1 MGGAEPQ
8 QLGAGEPGRPDDA
21 HLDHRRMMHHPACS
35 CKLGRMGSVSGAW
48 CMPAHPSVT
57 TVDPDLDERT
67 DERTETGPPKAAHIV
82 KTEPGESAVAKV
94 TEARI
99 YGYPVEALCGERFVP
114 QQDPK
119 KLPLC
124 GVCKEIYDLYRQLGD
139 GGLNET
145 PGT

>member
-1 MGGAEPQ
+1 MIMQTPFDGTVDYG
-8 QLGAGEPGRPDDA
+8 
-21 HLDHRRMMHHPACS
+21 H
-35 CKLGRMGSVSGAW
+35 GRMVL
-48 CMPAHPSVT
+48 PAHPSVKT
-57 TVDPDLDERT
+57 IDPDLDRRT
-67 DERTETGPPKAAHIV
+67 DEDLETAPPKAAHIV

-99 YGYPVEALCGERFVP
+99 FGYPVEALCGERFVP

-124 GVCKEIYDLYRQLGD
+124 GTCKEIYDLYRQMGD

-145 PGT
+145 PEV

>member
-1 MGGAEPQ
+1 MFMQ
-8 QLGAGEPGRPDDA
+8 VRSIILGAMVP
-21 HLDHRRMMHHPACS
+21 
-35 CKLGRMGSVSGAW
+35 
-48 CMPAHPSVT
+48 PST
-57 TVDPDLDERT
+57 APLPTMDPTVDIRE
-67 DERTETGPPKAAHIV
+67 DERTETEPPKAAHIV

-124 GVCKEIYDLYRQLGD
+124 GACKEIYELYRQMSD
-139 GGLNET
+139 GGLNES

>member
-1 MGGAEPQ
+1 MTTPLQ
-8 QLGAGEPGRPDDA
+8 
-21 HLDHRRMMHHPACS
+21 PA
-35 CKLGRMGSVSGAW
+35 
-48 CMPAHPSVT
+48 PASDTLV
-57 TVDPDLDERT
+57 DERT
-67 DERTETGPPKAAHIV
+67 DERTDTGRPKAAHIV

-124 GVCKEIYDLYRQLGD
+124 GICKEVYDLYRQVGD
-139 GGLNET
+139 GGLSET
-145 PGT
+145 PGS

>member
-1 MGGAEPQ
+1 MFMQAVGWVPF
-8 QLGAGEPGRPDDA
+8 LGMV
-21 HLDHRRMMHHPACS
+21 L
-35 CKLGRMGSVSGAW
+35 
-48 CMPAHPSVT
+48 PAHPSVT

-82 KTEPGESAVAKV
+82 KTQAGESAVAKV

-139 GGLNET
+139 GGLSDT
-145 PGT
+145 PGS

>member
-1 MGGAEPQ
+1 MIMQTVSDIVRPMSMPSPAPQ
-8 QLGAGEPGRPDDA
+8 IVR
-21 HLDHRRMMHHPACS
+21 
-35 CKLGRMGSVSGAW
+35 
-48 CMPAHPSVT
+48 PSVD
-57 TVDPDLDERT
+57 VDVDERT
-67 DERTETGPPKAAHIV
+67 DERTGTSPPKAAHIV

-119 KLPLC
+119 RLPMC
-124 GVCKEIYDLYRQLGD
+124 GICKEIYDLYRSMSD

>member
-1 MGGAEPQ
+1 MSTPS
-8 QLGAGEPGRPDDA
+8 
-21 HLDHRRMMHHPACS
+21 PAP
-35 CKLGRMGSVSGAW
+35 L
-48 CMPAHPSVT
+48 T
-57 TVDPDLDERT
+57 TTRPDLDQRT
-67 DERTETGPPKAAHIV
+67 DERTETAPPKAAHIV

-99 YGYPVEALCGERFVP
+99 FGYPVEALCGERFVP

-124 GVCKEIYDLYRQLGD
+124 GTCKEIYDLYRQMGD

-145 PGT
+145 PGD

>member
-1 MGGAEPQ
+1 MST
-8 QLGAGEPGRPDDA
+8 PGLA
-21 HLDHRRMMHHPACS
+21 PA
-35 CKLGRMGSVSGAW
+35 
-48 CMPAHPSVT
+48 T
-57 TVDPDLDERT
+57 TGTDTDLDRRT

-82 KTEPGESAVAKV
+82 KTESGESAVAKV

-124 GVCKEIYDLYRQLGD
+124 GICKEIYDLYRQMGE